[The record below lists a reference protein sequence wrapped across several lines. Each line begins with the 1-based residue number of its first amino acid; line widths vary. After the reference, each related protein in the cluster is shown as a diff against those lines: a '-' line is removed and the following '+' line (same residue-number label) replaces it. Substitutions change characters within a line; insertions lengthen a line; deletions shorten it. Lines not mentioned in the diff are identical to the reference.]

1 MSWLSEIV
9 RPKIRAFVAK
19 KPDIPDNLWHKCGN
33 CGEMI
38 FHRDYAGNANVCH
51 HCGFHGKLPLKR
63 RLELLFDGEEYT
75 RIELPKVPVDPLKF
89 KDRKRYSDRHKDA
102 QTTTKEQD
110 ACIVAHGLIGGQ
122 NVVVAA
128 FNFEFMGGSMGT
140 AVGEALYAGARLAV
154 LQKAAYI
161 VIPSSGGARMQEGI
175 LSLMQMARTTIGVQ
189 RVREAGLP
197 YIVVLTNP
205 TTGGVT
211 ASFAMLGDVTLAE
224 PGAIIGFA
232 GARVI
237 EETIREKLPPG
248 FQRSEY
254 LLEHGMIDRIV
265 TRKELAA
272 ELGKIA
278 QLLMNKKNRGLSSG
292 TQAATPQLFLSTAKK
307 A

>member
-102 QTTTKEQD
+102 QTASKEQD
-110 ACIVAHGLIGGQ
+110 ACVVAHG
-122 NVVVAA
+122 
-128 FNFEFMGGSMGT
+128 
-140 AVGEALYAGARLAV
+140 